1 MCIYIYIY
9 ISHSLFSTTRSMA
22 GHTGTPPWVT
32 MCMNDRTVQPRRFLA
47 DNSRIWQRS
56 FCAQTLP
63 LWQLWGD
70 SSQKAW
76 HRLCRTHRR
85 WSPSPKTTGNTVITG
100 NTWICRKRGFKKNHG
115 KFPEIPGWKFCFNIP
130 SQLETLSKWHSATHG
145 GIEWLGGA
153 PMVSTRGSLPYIS
166 PLNKWLS

>member
-1 MCIYIYIY
+1 MCIYIY

-115 KFPEIPGWKFCFNIP
+115 KFPEIPGWNSVLTYHLNLRPFRSDTP
-130 SQLETLSKWHSATHG
+130 R
-145 GIEWLGGA
+145 
-153 PMVSTRGSLPYIS
+153 PMVGSSDLEVLP
-166 PLNKWLS
+166 WLVQGGHSHTFRL